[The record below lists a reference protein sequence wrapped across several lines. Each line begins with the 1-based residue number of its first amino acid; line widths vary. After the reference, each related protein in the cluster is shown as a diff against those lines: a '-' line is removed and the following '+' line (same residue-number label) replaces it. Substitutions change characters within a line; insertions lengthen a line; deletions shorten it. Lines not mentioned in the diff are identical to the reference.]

1 MGSLSLYEHVAQA
14 SCGTTGNC
22 GRLSSVPVDDKFATL
37 RRWGRSIVARP
48 RRSAAHAHRP
58 TGRCW
63 VQRGVLN
70 CLFDAVQHSR
80 MRRLWTSAAVCRT
93 VAPSSV
99 GAASIAA
106 RTPGVRLSTAAA
118 GLVVRRGLRDG
129 TGTGISTR
137 TVAGRPAPAT
147 IEYEGRSYANSMRV
161 PFEVRVISDVMGS
174 GVVAAAP
181 IKCGAEIFHEA
192 DVVEVRP
199 TDRLPPRA
207 PNSRSPRDPWN
218 PPHPRPAHTPWPETA
233 SLRELA
239 SCVPSSCMGARAAP

>member
-1 MGSLSLYEHVAQA
+1 VGLLETAVASPACQSTTTLPLYVV
-14 SCGTTGNC
+14 G
-22 GRLSSVPVDDKFATL
+22 
-37 RRWGRSIVARP
+37 
-48 RRSAAHAHRP
+48 AAALWHDPAVRP

-70 CLFDAVQHSR
+70 CLSDAVQHSR
-80 MRRLWTSAAVCRT
+80 MRWLWTSAAVCRT

-99 GAASIAA
+99 GAASLAA

-129 TGTGISTR
+129 TGTGTSTR

-147 IEYEGRSYANSMRV
+147 IEYEGRSYASSMRV

-192 DVVEVRP
+192 DVVEVCS

-207 PNSRSPRDPWN
+207 PNFRCPRDPWN
-218 PPHPRPAHTPWPETA
+218 PPRPRPAHTPWRETA

-239 SCVPSSCMGARAAP
+239 SCVPSCMGARAAPRASLADGCGCVRAGGIHAP